1 MAYDELRR
9 RSVVKHR
16 STLSVAWLRDVCPLH
31 GVIRMRPSIRHQI
44 TLLLAVPLLLTVPY
58 AFAQNTPAGA
68 ASLAAPPVDLPAT
81 DSSAA
86 APAHASTT
94 ADQAA
99 DQVDLDDIRNFSR
112 VYEVVRQAYVE
123 KVDNKTLMKAAIT
136 GMLSG
141 LDPHS
146 EYLDKDGLTQL
157 NEDTTGEYSGLGIEV
172 MEEDGGLRIVS
183 PIDDTP
189 AARAGIKAGD
199 NIVKINGTLIDPQ
212 NVDDMFKQLRGKSGS
227 KIDLTIVH
235 DKSDKLI
242 DLHLVRENIAVS
254 SVKVRELEP
263 GYAYV
268 RISQFQDD
276 TAGDLDK
283 KLGELI
289 AKNGPQK
296 GAVLDLRNNPGGLL
310 TAAVA
315 VSDDFLNSGII
326 VTTRGRLQDANMSF
340 SAHPGDQLNG
350 APMIVLTNNGTASA
364 AEIVSGALKDNRRAL
379 IMGQRT
385 FGKGVVQTVIPLD
398 ADHAVKITTAR
409 YYTPNGTSIQA
420 EGIKPDIPLA
430 DLTVNKA
437 DSGPALINSEADLP
451 NHLANENA
459 KAGTD
464 INDDGSAAD
473 AKLATSDYAL
483 AQALNV
489 LKGMA
494 LGNAATAHR

>member
-1 MAYDELRR
+1 MRLST
-9 RSVVKHR
+9 RS
-16 STLSVAWLRDVCPLH
+16 
-31 GVIRMRPSIRHQI
+31 QI
-44 TLLLAVPLLLTVPY
+44 TLLLAVPLLLAAPLTH
-58 AFAQNTPAGA
+58 AQTTPAAA
-68 ASLAAPPVDLPAT
+68 ASAAAPPVDLPAAIGT
-81 DSSAA
+81 S
-86 APAHASTT
+86 APAHASSSN
-94 ADQAA
+94 

-146 EYLDKDGLTQL
+146 EYLDREGLTQL
-157 NEDTTGEYSGLGIEV
+157 NEDTTGQYSGLGIEV
-172 MEEDGGLRIVS
+172 LQEDGGLRIIS

-199 NIVKINGTLIDPQ
+199 SIVKINGTLIDPQ
-212 NVDDMFKQLRGKSGS
+212 NVDSMFDQLRGKPGS
-227 KIDLTIVH
+227 KITLTIVH
-235 DKSDKLI
+235 ANSDKLI
-242 DLHLVRENIAVS
+242 DLHMVRENIAVS

-263 GYAYV
+263 GYVYI

-276 TAGDLDK
+276 TANDLDK

-289 AKNGPQK
+289 KKNGPQK

-310 TAAVA
+310 TAAVG
-315 VSDDFLNSGII
+315 VSDDFLDSGII

-340 SAHPGDQLNG
+340 SAHSGDQLNG
-350 APMIVLTNNGTASA
+350 APIVLLTNNGTASA
-364 AEIVSGALKDNRRAL
+364 AEIVAGALKDNHRAL
-379 IMGQRT
+379 TMGQRT
-385 FGKGVVQTVIPLD
+385 FGKGVVQTVLPLD

-420 EGIKPDIPLA
+420 EGIKPDIALA

-437 DSGPALINSEADLP
+437 DSAPILISSEADLP

-459 KAGTD
+459 KSGN

-473 AKLATSDYAL
+473 AKLATSDYEL
-483 AQALNV
+483 SQALNV

-494 LGNAATAHR
+494 LGHSTTVHR

>member
-1 MAYDELRR
+1 
-9 RSVVKHR
+9 
-16 STLSVAWLRDVCPLH
+16 
-31 GVIRMRPSIRHQI
+31 MRFPTRNP
-44 TLLLAVPLLLTVPY
+44 TAGLNALLLAVPLLLTVPHAY
-58 AFAQNTPAGA
+58 AQSAPAGSTSVA
-68 ASLAAPPVDLPAT
+68 APAPPVDLPAT
-81 DSSAA
+81 GSRAN
-86 APAHASTT
+86 APASASSSS
-94 ADQAA
+94 
-99 DQVDLDDIRNFSR
+99 DQVSLDDIRNFSR

-146 EYLDKDGLTQL
+146 EYLDKDGLAQL
-157 NEDTTGEYSGLGIEV
+157 SEDTTGEYSGLGIEV
-172 MEEDGGLRIVS
+172 LQVDGGLRIVS

-199 NIVKINGTLIDPQ
+199 SIVKINGTLIDPG
-212 NVDDMFKQLRGKSGS
+212 NVDEMFKQLRGKPGS

-235 DKSDKLI
+235 DMSDKLI

-263 GYAYV
+263 GYAYL

-276 TAGDLDK
+276 TASDLER

-289 AKNGPQK
+289 KKNGAQK

-310 TAAVA
+310 TAAVG
-315 VSDDFLNSGII
+315 VSDDFLDSGII

-385 FGKGVVQTVIPLD
+385 FGKGVVQTVLPLD
-398 ADHAVKITTAR
+398 AEHAVKITTAR

-420 EGIKPDIPLA
+420 EGIKPDIALA

-437 DSGPALINSEADLP
+437 DSGPVLISSEADLP

-459 KAGTD
+459 KAGTN

-473 AKLATSDYAL
+473 GKLAASDYAL
-483 AQALNV
+483 SQALNV

-494 LGNAATAHR
+494 LRQSPALR

>member
-1 MAYDELRR
+1 
-9 RSVVKHR
+9 
-16 STLSVAWLRDVCPLH
+16 
-31 GVIRMRPSIRHQI
+31 MRPISR
-44 TLLLAVPLLLTVPY
+44 TPLALLLAAPFLLAAPVG
-58 AFAQNTPAGA
+58 FAQDRPATS
-68 ASLAAPPVDLPAT
+68 ASVAPPVDLPAT
-81 DSSAA
+81 SSSSAS
-86 APAHASTT
+86 APSS
-94 ADQAA
+94 
-99 DQVDLDDIRNFSR
+99 VDLDDIRNFSR

-123 KVDNKTLMKAAIT
+123 KVDDKTLMKAAIT
-136 GMLSG
+136 GMLAG

-146 EYLDKDGLTQL
+146 EYLDKEGLAQL

-172 MEEDGGLRIVS
+172 LQVDGGLRIVS

-199 NIVKINGTLIDPQ
+199 SIVKINGTLIDPQ
-212 NVDDMFKQLRGKSGS
+212 NVDTMFKQLRGKPGS

-235 DKSDKLI
+235 PNSDKLI
-242 DLHLVRENIAVS
+242 DLHLVRENISVS
-254 SVKVRELEP
+254 SIKVRELEP

-268 RISQFQDD
+268 RISQFQED
-276 TAGDLDK
+276 TASDLQH
-283 KLGELI
+283 KLAELI
-289 AKNGPQK
+289 SKNGPQK
-296 GAVLDLRNNPGGLL
+296 GVVLDLRNNPGGLL
-310 TAAVA
+310 TAAVG
-315 VSDDFLNSGII
+315 VSDDFLDSGII

-340 SAHPGDQLNG
+340 KAHPGDQLNG

-364 AEIVSGALKDNRRAL
+364 AEIVSGALKDNHRAL
-379 IMGQRT
+379 TMGQRT
-385 FGKGVVQTVIPLD
+385 FGKGVVQTVLPLD

-437 DSGPALINSEADLP
+437 DNGPVLISSEADLP

-459 KAGTD
+459 AAGTD
-464 INDDGSAAD
+464 INNDGSAAD

-483 AQALNV
+483 SQALNV

-494 LGNAATAHR
+494 LRQPVTAKR

>member
-1 MAYDELRR
+1 MRL
-9 RSVVKHR
+9 
-16 STLSVAWLRDVCPLH
+16 STPALTA
-31 GVIRMRPSIRHQI
+31 
-44 TLLLAVPLLLTVPY
+44 LLLAAPLLLGAPPSH
-58 AFAQNTPAGA
+58 AQDAPPAA
-68 ASLAAPPVDLPAT
+68 TSVAAPPADLPAVAG
-81 DSSAA
+81 SAA
-86 APAHASTT
+86 APASAGSV
-94 ADQAA
+94 

-146 EYLDKDGLTQL
+146 EYLDKEGLAQL
-157 NEDTTGEYSGLGIEV
+157 SEDTSGEYSGLGIEV
-172 MEEDGGLRIVS
+172 LQVDGGLRIVS

-189 AARAGIKAGD
+189 ASRAGIKPND
-199 NIVKINGTLIDPQ
+199 SIVKINGTLIDPQ
-212 NVDDMFKQLRGKSGS
+212 NVDDMFKQLRGKPGS
-227 KIDLTIVH
+227 KITLTIVH
-235 DKSDKLI
+235 QHSDKPI
-242 DLHLVRENIAVS
+242 DLHLVRENISIS

-276 TAGDLDK
+276 TAADLER

-289 AKNGPQK
+289 KKNGAQK

-310 TAAVA
+310 TAAVG
-315 VSDDFLNSGII
+315 VSDDFLDSGTI

-340 SAHPGDQLNG
+340 SAHPGDQLDG

-385 FGKGVVQTVIPLD
+385 FGKGVVQTVLPLD

-409 YYTPNGTSIQA
+409 YYTPKGTSIQA
-420 EGIKPDIPLA
+420 EGIKPDIALA
-430 DLTVNKA
+430 DLTASAA
-437 DSGPALINSEADLP
+437 DRGAALITSEADLP
-451 NHLANENA
+451 HHLANENA
-459 KAGTD
+459 AAGD

-473 AKLATSDYAL
+473 GKLATSDYAL
-483 AQALNV
+483 SQALNV

-494 LGNAATAHR
+494 LRQPAATRR

>member
-1 MAYDELRR
+1 
-9 RSVVKHR
+9 
-16 STLSVAWLRDVCPLH
+16 
-31 GVIRMRPSIRHQI
+31 MRFPTRNP
-44 TLLLAVPLLLTVPY
+44 TAGLNALLLAVPLLLTVPHAY
-58 AFAQNTPAGA
+58 AQSAPAGSTSVA
-68 ASLAAPPVDLPAT
+68 APAPPVDLPAT
-81 DSSAA
+81 GSRAN
-86 APAHASTT
+86 APASASSSS
-94 ADQAA
+94 
-99 DQVDLDDIRNFSR
+99 DQVSLDDIRNFSR

-146 EYLDKDGLTQL
+146 EYLDKDGLAQL
-157 NEDTTGEYSGLGIEV
+157 SEDTTGEYSGLGIEV
-172 MEEDGGLRIVS
+172 LQVDGGLRIVS

-199 NIVKINGTLIDPQ
+199 SIVKINGTLIDPG
-212 NVDDMFKQLRGKSGS
+212 NVDEMFKQLRGKPGS

-263 GYAYV
+263 GYAYL

-276 TAGDLDK
+276 TASDLER

-289 AKNGPQK
+289 KKNGAQK

-310 TAAVA
+310 TAAVG
-315 VSDDFLNSGII
+315 VSDDFLDSGII

-385 FGKGVVQTVIPLD
+385 FGKGVVQTVLPLD
-398 ADHAVKITTAR
+398 AEHAVKITTAR

-420 EGIKPDIPLA
+420 EGIKPDIALA

-437 DSGPALINSEADLP
+437 DSGPVLISSEADLP

-459 KAGTD
+459 KAGTN

-473 AKLATSDYAL
+473 GKLAASDYAL
-483 AQALNV
+483 SQALNV

-494 LGNAATAHR
+494 LRQSPALR